1 MTQGTSPWRAVEM
14 AWPIRKDPFAVIHE
28 EQGQAATEYALLA
41 MWTVIVVIAS
51 FEALELALFDFYE
64 DIATLICLPIP

>member
-1 MTQGTSPWRAVEM
+1 M

-28 EQGQAATEYALLA
+28 EHGQAATEYALLA